1 MIKSKRLKNLKLLKQ
16 KKLNKLTIEINT
28 LNSEIEKSNGLKK
41 KLEKIKGNSFTE
53 EKYNSSMNIMYKYEF
68 DRKILEQIDICENRV
83 LFLKKELLRSKNKLG
98 KIISQKKLIEEK
110 IKFSLPDP
118 DKLFN
123 CKSLEPLFEV
133 SASMMINFL
142 SISKKGFTE
151 SDPI

>member
-1 MIKSKRLKNLKLLKQ
+1 MLKTKRLKKLNLLKQ

-68 DRKILEQIDICENRV
+68 DRKILEQIDICENRA

-98 KIISQKKLIEEK
+98 QIISQKKLIEEK
-110 IKFSLPDP
+110 IKISFLEELKVKEE
-118 DKLFN
+118 KL
-123 CKSLEPLFEV
+123 
-133 SASMMINFL
+133 L
-142 SISKKGFTE
+142 STSPVFRKI
-151 SDPI
+151 